1 MNFNLQSLHN
11 WYRSLLQNPKYRWWV
26 VGASLIYLVSPIDL
40 APDFIPFVGLIDDT
54 LIISLLVSEVASIA
68 KAKLQSHNT
77 RFSKGDATRT
87 TKSNPDATEQVV
99 DVQVMA
105 AD

>member
-26 VGASLIYLVSPIDL
+26 VGASLVYLVSPIDL

-77 RFSKGDATRT
+77 RS
-87 TKSNPDATEQVV
+87 TKSNSDVTEQVV

>member
-11 WYRSLLQNPKYRWWV
+11 WYRTLLQNPKYRWWV
-26 VGASLIYLVSPIDL
+26 VGASLVYLVSPIDL
-40 APDFIPFVGLIDDT
+40 APDFIPFIGLIDDT
-54 LIISLLVSEVASIA
+54 LIISLLVSEVASVA
-68 KAKLQSHNT
+68 KAKLQSQNT
-77 RFSKGDATRT
+77 RSSR
-87 TKSNPDATEQVV
+87 SNPDVTEQVI

>member
-11 WYRSLLQNPKYRWWV
+11 WYRTLLQNPKYRWWV
-26 VGASLIYLVSPIDL
+26 VGASLVYLVSPIDI
-40 APDFIPFVGLIDDT
+40 APDFIPFIGLIDDT
-54 LIISLLVSEVASIA
+54 LIISLLVTEVAQV
-68 KAKLQSHNT
+68 AKLKLQAQSN
-77 RFSKGDATRT
+77 RFSKPNSDVSDRAI
-87 TKSNPDATEQVV
+87 